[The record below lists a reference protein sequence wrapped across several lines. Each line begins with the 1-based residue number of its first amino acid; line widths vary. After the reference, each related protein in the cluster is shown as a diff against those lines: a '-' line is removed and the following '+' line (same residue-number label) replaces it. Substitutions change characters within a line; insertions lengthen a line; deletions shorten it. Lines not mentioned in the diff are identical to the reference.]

1 MKSTHTER
9 SFEMKNKLVLACTLA
24 TLAGTASLALAAG
37 LKVNE
42 QGAKAMAMGNAFVAQ
57 ADDPTALFHN
67 PAGIAFLKGTQ
78 VNLGS
83 TVIYVPSTEFNGTA
97 PLSGN
102 APLGVGSTSIK
113 ENAKNDIF
121 IAPTV
126 YATYSFENIPLSLGL
141 AVNAIYPLA
150 KSWDD
155 SSAFRAE
162 IMNIAVKPINF
173 QPTVAYRFDDWNL
186 AVAAGLDITH
196 AIVTLQR
203 MAYSPNAAIANSAY
217 ELGNMGLDG
226 TATDIGYNLGLK
238 WKPMPN
244 LSFGA
249 AYRSEIEL
257 KIKGN
262 GNFLATTPA
271 GFDIIGMTTGATSPY
286 SRTRVSSTVS
296 STIILPDSLGLG
308 VAWQPT
314 EKLTL
319 EFDAERTGWSSMKK
333 LEFKFDSPQFSN
345 FNGKP
350 KPLNWKDVWC
360 YKFGGQYALT
370 KNIDLRAG
378 YMYDT
383 NPIPDSTLG
392 PVLPDSDRHSFSIGQ
407 GFHNDIFALDLAY
420 MWTHFVDR
428 TVSNQNMAELTGAN
442 GTYKSD
448 VHLFGGSVTVKF

>member
-1 MKSTHTER
+1 
-9 SFEMKNKLVLACTLA
+9 MKNKLVLACTLA
-24 TLAGTASLALAAG
+24 TLAGTASLSMAAG

-57 ADDPTALFHN
+57 ADDPSALFHN
-67 PAGIAFLKGTQ
+67 PAGIAFLKGIQ

-83 TVIYVPSTEFNGTA
+83 TTIYVPSTTFSGTTPLSGTA
-97 PLSGN
+97 PGPVGN
-102 APLGVGSTSIK
+102 TSIYEK
-113 ENAKNDIF
+113 AKNDIF

-126 YATYSFENIPLSLGL
+126 YATYSFENIPLSLGF

-150 KSWDD
+150 KSWDE

-162 IMNIAVKPINF
+162 IMNIAVKPVNF

-186 AVAAGLDITH
+186 AIAAGLDITH

-203 MAYSPNAAIANSAY
+203 GAYYPDSANSSTNPNNKAY
-217 ELGNMGLDG
+217 EAGNLGLDG
-226 TATDIGYNLGLK
+226 TATDVGWNAGLK
-238 WKPMPN
+238 WKPLPN

-262 GNFLATTPA
+262 SNLLVTTPL
-271 GFDIIGMTTGATSPY
+271 GFTGVGMTTDATSPY
-286 SRTRVSSTVS
+286 SRARVASTVS
-296 STIILPDSLGLG
+296 STIVLPSSLGLG
-308 VAWQPT
+308 VAWQPID
-314 EKLTL
+314 KLTL
-319 EFDAERTGWSSMKK
+319 EFDAEWTGWSSMKK
-333 LEFKFDSPQFSN
+333 LEFKFDSPQMASSN
-345 FNGKP
+345 NKP
-350 KPLNWKDVWC
+350 KPLNWTDVWC

-370 KNIDLRAG
+370 KNIDFRAG
-378 YMYDT
+378 YMYDL
-383 NPIPDSTLG
+383 NPVPDSTIG

-407 GFHNDIFALDLAY
+407 GFHNDMFSLDLAY

-428 TVSNQNMAELTGAN
+428 TVNNKDMTSLTGAN

-448 VHLFGGSVTVKF
+448 VHLFGGSVTVRF